1 MDYNFDEII
10 DRQKTDS
17 IKYDLRKL
25 IFGREDVLP
34 MWVADMDFKTPDF
47 IIESI
52 KNRLNH
58 PVLGYTL
65 EPSGMDE
72 AIMDWMKTRHG
83 WHIRKEWIVSGPAV
97 VPSMAVL
104 VHAFSDPRDEIIV
117 QKPVYFPFF
126 RTITNHNRYILNN
139 PLTNRNGRYEMDLD
153 DLIKKITPRT
163 KMIFLCNPHNPGG
176 RVWREKELK
185 ALADICL
192 ENNILIISDEIH
204 SDLVLFGNKH
214 IPTASINEDISRNTI
229 TCMSSSKTFNT
240 AGLASAYVIISNL
253 KNRRIYK
260 EKLNDFHLNIGN
272 IAGLFAQEAA
282 YRNGSE
288 WLEQLLK
295 YLEGNIDY
303 LADFMQNHLPSVK
316 VMKPE
321 GTYLVWM
328 DFRDANIDTKK
339 LKKFIIEE
347 AGLGLSDG
355 FLFGEEGL
363 GFQRLNL
370 ACPRSVLKKGLEGLL
385 KAFNNFDQD
394 ETKQ

>member
-288 WLEQLLK
+288 SLKQLLK

-303 LADFMQNHLPSVK
+303 LVDFMQKHLPSVK

>member
-10 DRQKTDS
+10 DRQNTDS

-83 WHIRKEWIVSGPAV
+83 WDIRKEWIVSGPAV

-104 VHAFSDPRDEIIV
+104 VHAFSDPGDEIIV

-139 PLTNRNGRYEMDLD
+139 PLINKNGRYEMDLD
-153 DLIKKITPRT
+153 DLNKKITPRT

-240 AGLASAYVIISNL
+240 AGLASAYMIISNL

-303 LADFMQNHLPSVK
+303 LVDFMQKHLPSVK

-328 DFRDANIDTKK
+328 DFRDTNIDTKK
-339 LKKFIIEE
+339 LKKFIIDE

-370 ACPRSVLKKGLEGLL
+370 ACPRSVLKKGLERLNR
-385 KAFNNFDQD
+385 AFSNLQKN

>member
-303 LADFMQNHLPSVK
+303 LADFMQKHLPSVK

>member
-1 MDYNFDEII
+1 
-10 DRQKTDS
+10 
-17 IKYDLRKL
+17 
-25 IFGREDVLP
+25 
-34 MWVADMDFKTPDF
+34 
-47 IIESI
+47 
-52 KNRLNH
+52 
-58 PVLGYTL
+58 
-65 EPSGMDE
+65 MDE

-104 VHAFSDPRDEIIV
+104 VHAFSDPGDEIIV
-117 QKPVYFPFF
+117 QKPVYFPFS

-139 PLTNRNGRYEMDLD
+139 PLINRNGRYEMDLD
-153 DLIKKITPRT
+153 DLNKKITPRT

-288 WLEQLLK
+288 WLKQLLK

-303 LADFMQNHLPSVK
+303 LVDFMQKHLPSVK

-385 KAFNNFDQD
+385 KAFNNDRD

>member
-104 VHAFSDPRDEIIV
+104 VHAFSDPGDEIIV

-139 PLTNRNGRYEMDLD
+139 PLINRNGRYEMDLD
-153 DLIKKITPRT
+153 DLNKKITPRT

-272 IAGLFAQEAA
+272 IAGLIAQEAA
-282 YRNGSE
+282 YRNGRE
-288 WLEQLLK
+288 WLEQLLR

-303 LADFMQNHLPSVK
+303 LVDFMQKYLPSVK

>member
-288 WLEQLLK
+288 WLKQLLK

-303 LADFMQNHLPSVK
+303 LVDFMQKHLPSVK

-339 LKKFIIEE
+339 IKKFIIEE